1 MGDPAVGEGLGL
13 GLGDAGPGDGL
24 GLGRRVGVGAGLVR
38 CANGWSCRAGP
49 AAGGEVTAGGVDPA
63 EPVASDTGRTST

>member
-13 GLGDAGPGDGL
+13 GLAETGPGDGL
-24 GLGRRVGVGAGLVR
+24 GLGRLAGVGAGLVR
-38 CANGWSCRAGP
+38 CADGWFCRAGLV
-49 AAGGEVTAGGVDPA
+49 AGGEVTVGDGVPA